1 MKNKFFLT
9 LTSIIL
15 LFSTNSLIAQ
25 TDYLGSVGLPAHPRL
40 LLLRG
45 QEEMI
50 KNTIANDN
58 SLNKVHNAIIAES
71 DKLVLLPSV
80 ERKMIGNQMLETSRE
95 AFRRIFYLAYAY
107 RLTHNVKY
115 FRQAEQELLKVC
127 SYSDWNPK
135 NSFLDDAEMTTA
147 VSIGYDWLYDS
158 LSSSD
163 RSIIKSAIIEK
174 GLKPSLDTQ
183 NNVWLK
189 WTNNWNQVCNTGMAL
204 GALAVYEDNPTLAK
218 TIINRAIQ
226 TVPLS
231 MVDEYAPNG
240 CFIEGYSYWDYGT
253 AYNVLLISALQN
265 AFHSDFGLTKQP
277 GFMSTAAYFENMVGA
292 TGASFNYSDSF
303 GGDLSTFPDAPM
315 FWFANQLKDPSLLWL
330 EKGYL
335 IKSQSNTFVHNR
347 FLPALLIWSTGLNLT
362 RVTAPSNR
370 MWVGKGKNAVAVLR
384 TSWTDPNAI
393 YVGVK
398 AGSPSVSHGHMDV
411 GSFIMEANGVRWAI
425 DIGGADY
432 NAVLSKG
439 IKLWDYAQSSQRWTA
454 VPQYNNMSH
463 NTLTVNNGLQNVKGR
478 ANFTS
483 YSSSPSFTNV
493 VTDITSVYQDNLK
506 SAIRGV
512 AIMKLSLIFRAL
524 QLNGLC

>member
-1 MKNKFFLT
+1 
-9 LTSIIL
+9 
-15 LFSTNSLIAQ
+15 
-25 TDYLGSVGLPAHPRL
+25 
-40 LLLRG
+40 
-45 QEEMI
+45 
-50 KNTIANDN
+50 
-58 SLNKVHNAIIAES
+58 
-71 DKLVLLPSV
+71 
-80 ERKMIGNQMLETSRE
+80 
-95 AFRRIFYLAYAY
+95 
-107 RLTHNVKY
+107 
-115 FRQAEQELLKVC
+115 
-127 SYSDWNPK
+127 
-135 NSFLDDAEMTTA
+135 
-147 VSIGYDWLYDS
+147 
-158 LSSSD
+158 
-163 RSIIKSAIIEK
+163 
-174 GLKPSLDTQ
+174 
-183 NNVWLK
+183 
-189 WTNNWNQVCNTGMAL
+189 
-204 GALAVYEDNPTLAK
+204 
-218 TIINRAIQ
+218 
-226 TVPLS
+226 
-231 MVDEYAPNG
+231 
-240 CFIEGYSYWDYGT
+240 
-253 AYNVLLISALQN
+253 
-265 AFHSDFGLTKQP
+265 
-277 GFMSTAAYFENMVGA
+277 MSTAAYFENMVGA

-512 AIMKLSLIFRAL
+512 AIMNNSYVAVNDEVVANFPGVTVKWTMLTQANVRIIDNTKAELTQNGKKLMLVVKEPASGTLKTRNAD
-524 QLNGLC
+524 